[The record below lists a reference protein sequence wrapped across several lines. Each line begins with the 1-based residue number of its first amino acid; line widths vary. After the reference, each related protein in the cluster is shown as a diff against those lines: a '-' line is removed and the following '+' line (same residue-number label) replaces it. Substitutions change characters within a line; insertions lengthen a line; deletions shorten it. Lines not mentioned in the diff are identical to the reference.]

1 MNEVLWVERYAP
13 KTVQET
19 IIPERMKKTFQQFVD
34 DGEVPNLLLTGGP
47 GVGKTTIAKAMLRE
61 LEADFIIINGSNEG
75 RLIDTLRTT
84 IANYASSVSLMG
96 GRKYVIIDEADYCN
110 MESVQPAMRNFIEA
124 YQNNCGFI
132 LTCNFENKILEPL
145 KSRMSVIN
153 FSIDKKEKEEIA
165 KEFFF
170 RCVAILT
177 ENGVEHDKKVLAAV
191 VTKFFPDFR
200 RTLNELQ
207 RYSAGGK
214 IDTGILTSVQQL
226 KFRELIKALSS
237 KEFNTVRQWV
247 GEYLDN
253 DFDALVR
260 MIYETSKEFVAP
272 ESVPELVTILAD
284 YQYKNA
290 FVADREI
297 NTVAMLVEIMISCK
311 FKK

>member
-13 KTVQET
+13 KTVQE
-19 IIPERMKKTFQQFVD
+19 IILPERMKKTFQQFVD

>member
-13 KTVQET
+13 KTVQE
-19 IIPERMKKTFQQFVD
+19 IILPERMKKTFQQFVD

-132 LTCNFENKILEPL
+132 LTCNFENKILDPL

>member
-1 MNEVLWVERYAP
+1 
-13 KTVQET
+13 
-19 IIPERMKKTFQQFVD
+19 
-34 DGEVPNLLLTGGP
+34 
-47 GVGKTTIAKAMLRE
+47 
-61 LEADFIIINGSNEG
+61 
-75 RLIDTLRTT
+75 
-84 IANYASSVSLMG
+84 
-96 GRKYVIIDEADYCN
+96 
-110 MESVQPAMRNFIEA
+110 
-124 YQNNCGFI
+124 
-132 LTCNFENKILEPL
+132 
-145 KSRMSVIN
+145 MSVIN

>member
-13 KTVQET
+13 KTVQE
-19 IIPERMKKTFQQFVD
+19 IILPERMKKTFQQFVD

-84 IANYASSVSLMG
+84 IAGFASSVSLTG

>member
-84 IANYASSVSLMG
+84 IAGFASSVSLTG

>member
-13 KTVQET
+13 KTVQE
-19 IIPERMKKTFQQFVD
+19 IILPERMKKTFQQFVD

-84 IANYASSVSLMG
+84 IAGFASSVSLTG

-110 MESVQPAMRNFIEA
+110 LESVQPAMRNFIEE

>member
-1 MNEVLWVERYAP
+1 MNEVLWVDRYAP
-13 KTVQET
+13 KTVQE
-19 IIPERMKKTFQQFVD
+19 IILPERMKKTFQQFVD